1 MLVLGIESTAHTF
14 GAGIVEDRR
23 VLSNIRDMYVP
34 DGGGI
39 HPREAADHHVRVSDT
54 VITRALEA
62 AKVQGTDL
70 DLVAFSKGPGLGPCL
85 RVGATV
91 ARVLSLRYGIPLV
104 AANHCVAHLE
114 IGGMLGVSDPVLL
127 YASGGNTQ
135 VIAHLK
141 GRYRV
146 LGETLDIGIGNML
159 DKLGRELGIPFPAG
173 PVIERIAR
181 GENVPGLFN
190 GGPVAEPE
198 LLDMPYSV
206 KGMDV
211 SFSGMMTAALSL
223 SRSGYGLP
231 SICHSVQETAF
242 SMLCEVAERA
252 MAHVGAD
259 ELLLGG
265 GVACNLRLQ
274 QMADIMARE
283 RGGRSFVPE
292 RPLLVDNGAM
302 IAYLAAVMHE
312 HGISHEIGDT
322 IIDQRFRTDQVDVT
336 WKKDRDVAHLRT
348 PGTVE
353 IGMGAV
359 PGEGSV
365 IGRGAEAT
373 ITSSS
378 FAGFPSAVKRR
389 VSKGYRAKSLD
400 ERLTISRVRKE
411 AKMLRAMRE
420 AGVRTPVVLDLDERS
435 GTIVM
440 ELLRGPRLAS
450 CLNSMAPEAQRM
462 ALEGMGRLVGT
473 MHSRGL
479 VHGDLTTSNF
489 VLLSMEGGRPELS
502 VIDCSLSER
511 TDEIEKMGV
520 DLRLFFEV
528 FSSTHAGLGDMGL
541 SFWKGYSSIFE
552 GWEEVSKRH
561 NEIASR
567 GRYSAERWT

>member
-14 GAGIVEDRR
+14 GAGVVEDRK
-23 VLSNIRDMYVP
+23 VLSNVRDMYVP
-34 DGGGI
+34 DEGGI
-39 HPREAADHHVRVSDT
+39 HPREAADHHVRVCDT
-54 VITRALEA
+54 VIEKALETA
-62 AKVQGTDL
+62 SVRGSDL
-70 DLVAFSKGPGLGPCL
+70 GVVAFSKGPGLGPCL

-91 ARVLSLRYGIPLV
+91 ARVLSQRYGIPLI

-114 IGGMLGVSDPVLL
+114 IGGMLGVRDPVLL

-135 VIAHLK
+135 IIAHLK

-173 PVIERIAR
+173 PVIERLAR
-181 GENVPGLFN
+181 GEDIPGIFE
-190 GGPVAEPE
+190 GDGTKEPK
-198 LLDMPYSV
+198 LLDIPYSV

-211 SFSGMMTAALSL
+211 SFSGMMTAALSH
-223 SRSGYGLP
+223 SVNGEGLP
-231 SICHSVQETAF
+231 SICCSVQETAF
-242 SMLCEVAERA
+242 AMLCEVAERA

-265 GVACNLRLQ
+265 GVACNRRLQ
-274 QMADIMARE
+274 QMAETMASE

-292 RPLLVDNGAM
+292 RSLLVDNGAM
-302 IAYLAAVMHE
+302 IAYLGEVMYENGTAHE
-312 HGISHEIGDT
+312 LSDT
-322 IIDQRFRTDQVDVT
+322 VIDQRFRTDQVDVT
-336 WKKDRDVAHLRT
+336 WKRDRDLAYLGT
-348 PGTVE
+348 SGTVQIE
-353 IGMGAV
+353 MGTV
-359 PGEGSV
+359 PGEGLV

-373 ITSSS
+373 ITTSS
-378 FAGFPSAVKRR
+378 FAGFSSAIKRR
-389 VSKGYRAKSLD
+389 VSKGYRTRSLD
-400 ERLTISRVRKE
+400 ERLTMVRVRRE
-411 AKMLRAMRE
+411 VKMLRAMRE

-440 ELLRGPRLAS
+440 ELLKGPRLAS
-450 CLNSMAPEAQRM
+450 CLNSMDHEGQRL
-462 ALEGMGRLVGT
+462 ALEEMGRLVGT
-473 MHSRGL
+473 MHSQGL

-489 VLLSMEGGRPELS
+489 ILLSTVGERPELG
-502 VIDCSLSER
+502 VVDCSLSER

-528 FSSTHAGLGDMGL
+528 FSSTHAGLGEMGA
-541 SFWKGYSSIFE
+541 SFWKGYSDRYE

-561 NEIASR
+561 NEITSR